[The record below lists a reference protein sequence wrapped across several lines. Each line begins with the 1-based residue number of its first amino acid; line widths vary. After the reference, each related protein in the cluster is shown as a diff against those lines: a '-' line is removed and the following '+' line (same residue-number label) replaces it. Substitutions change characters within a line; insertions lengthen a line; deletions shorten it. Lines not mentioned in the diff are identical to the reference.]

1 MSEQMNAP
9 MLPPP
14 SGVSEWIS
22 VWRDALTKPNEQT
35 FVRIAQSPNAKLTT
49 ALLWV
54 FLGSLVNILL
64 ASLVQGAIV
73 RQMMQN
79 SDFGV
84 DGFPNAAGGGLVA
97 AFCGAPVAAVVSV
110 VGFAIFVGIVQ
121 LIAKM
126 FGGRGTFDQLAYVT
140 AAIVA
145 PFSLINSVF
154 TLLAAI
160 PYVGLCFGFVSLLA
174 VVYVIALEVMAVK
187 GVNQFGW
194 GPALGSYFLPFLVL
208 ACCFSIG
215 VIGLLRALGP
225 GINEIF
231 NSIQQSL
238 PSAP

>member
-14 SGVSEWIS
+14 SGVSEWFS
-22 VWRDALTKPNEQT
+22 VWRDALTKPSDQT
-35 FVRIAQSPNAKLTT
+35 FARISQSPNAKLTT

-64 ASLVQGAIV
+64 ASLVQGAIF
-73 RQMMQN
+73 RQLMQN
-79 SDFGV
+79 SDFGGN
-84 DGFPNAAGGGLVA
+84 GFPRMAGGGLVA
-97 AFCGAPVAAVVSV
+97 AICGAPIGAVISI
-110 VGFAIFVGIVQ
+110 VGFVIFVGIVQ
-121 LIAKM
+121 LLARM
-126 FGGRGTFDQLAYVT
+126 FGGRGTFEQLAYAT

-145 PFSLINSVF
+145 PFSLINSLL

-160 PYVGLCFGFVSLLA
+160 PFVGLCFGLVSLLA
-174 VVYVIALEVMAVK
+174 GLYVIVLQVLAVQ
-187 GVNQFGW
+187 GVNQFSLGA
-194 GPALGSYFLPFLVL
+194 ALGSYFLPFIVL
-208 ACCFSIG
+208 LCCIGIG

-238 PSAP
+238 TPVP